1 MSVGTRGRSVHPGSG
16 VVLVALAIGMGGEA
30 LVLTLGFSPVS
41 VSLLGAAMTA
51 LGWWAFA
58 SEP

>member
-1 MSVGTRGRSVHPGSG
+1 M
-16 VVLVALAIGMGGEA
+16 LVALAIGIGGEA